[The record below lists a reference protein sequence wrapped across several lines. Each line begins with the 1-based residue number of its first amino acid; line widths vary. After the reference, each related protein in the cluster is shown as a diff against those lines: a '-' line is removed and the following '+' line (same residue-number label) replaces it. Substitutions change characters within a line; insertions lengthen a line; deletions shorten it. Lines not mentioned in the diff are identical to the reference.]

1 MPSSNPAEKCGSVA
15 EAVAIAVIK
24 EWAARS
30 GRVTLL
36 PPHTVVLGSAP
47 PSSQETKPSLPAFP
61 QGSAAKPQCPGSC
74 RPWFSD
80 RQQHP
85 PSLRSWRSASDEGLL
100 RTLER
105 DRRLDTWLKRHGLSL
120 PNVKLALQ
128 TCVAMLLIC
137 VWMAIPP
144 VYGVQQPPWSSPGWA
159 GITVILLLEP
169 TEGATLAKT
178 VLRVAGTVLGVCLS
192 ALLLWALRASYSDV
206 TDAVLLCGV
215 LPPFCAL
222 CAYCKARY
230 KPYAYLW
237 TVCSLTPTIV
247 VLFSYE
253 VPEQQKPVF
262 AAYRCF
268 NIVVGALVVL
278 ATAKMPPLAVRPPP
292 RPPDPLH
299 PRAPSSALSCSAAF
313 APPAPCPQP
322 LQPSPTHPHPQVRA
336 SSKIYRGF
344 TEVMVGLGAHA
355 QELSSLYSH
364 CDHHISDAME
374 AQRAEGGACWPAA
387 PPKLQAVLAKRRAE
401 QKRLEAA
408 CASLQAALPNARFEG
423 RSFPV
428 PLYERLC
435 FHVSRILQTSLQLL
449 DVLEDSML
457 HRYTATR
464 HPRAP

>member
-1 MPSSNPAEKCGSVA
+1 M
-15 EAVAIAVIK
+15 
-24 EWAARS
+24 
-30 GRVTLL
+30 
-36 PPHTVVLGSAP
+36 
-47 PSSQETKPSLPAFP
+47 
-61 QGSAAKPQCPGSC
+61 
-74 RPWFSD
+74 
-80 RQQHP
+80 
-85 PSLRSWRSASDEGLL
+85 
-100 RTLER
+100 LER

-128 TCVAMLLIC
+128 TCVAMLFIC

-144 VYGVQQPPWSSPGWA
+144 VYGAQQPPWSNPGWA

-178 VLRVAGTVLGVCLS
+178 VLRVAGTVLGACLS
-192 ALLLWALRASYSDV
+192 ALLLWALRTSCSDV

-222 CAYCKARY
+222 CAYCKARC

-253 VPEQQKPVF
+253 VPEEQKPVF

-292 RPPDPLH
+292 PAAPQTPLL

-313 APPAPCPQP
+313 APPAPSEP
-322 LQPSPTHPHPQVRA
+322 LQPSPTQPRPQVRA
-336 SSKIYRGF
+336 SSTIYRGF
-344 TEVMVGLGAHA
+344 TEVMVGLGAHV
-355 QELSSLYSH
+355 QELSSLYAH

-428 PLYERLC
+428 PMYERLC
-435 FHVSRILQTSLQLL
+435 SHGSRILQTSLQLL

-457 HRYTATR
+457 HRCTATR
-464 HPRAP
+464 HPRAPYPKPFALLEPFCTAPSCEEEELSRSTKTTPRGFPSQRWAAYWPLCGGWACAQGPPSGRWACCCRPPRRRVRRALQWW